1 MHLID
6 GYDGGSAVYSR
17 MHHSL
22 AVARFAL
29 DCLIADIRHH
39 RKARP

>member
-1 MHLID
+1 MKLPHT
-6 GYDGGSAVYSR
+6 G

-29 DCLIADIRHH
+29 SCLYADLIHH
-39 RKARP
+39 RRKR

>member
-1 MHLID
+1 MGLMPRT
-6 GYDGGSAVYSR
+6 G

-22 AVARFAL
+22 AVMWFAL

-39 RKARP
+39 RKAKP

>member
-1 MHLID
+1 MKLPNT
-6 GYDGGSAVYSR
+6 G

-29 DCLIADIRHH
+29 DCLVADLIHH
-39 RKARP
+39 RKAR

>member
-1 MHLID
+1 MRLPAT
-6 GYDGGSAVYSR
+6 G

-29 DCLIADIRHH
+29 SCLIADLIHH
-39 RKARP
+39 RKKAR